1 MKRIG
6 SDIYIHI
13 SNIRAL
19 NDKQMELYNKAIQIA
34 KEKIV
39 CDTAIVKI
47 NLKQNCV
54 SLIECHNWDSAREPE
69 VGDAYKIHVATGE
82 ITKTPKK
89 KRVQIYHHKHLF
101 VSDDYTGFNI
111 AESKAWSE
119 KWTSILPATREL
131 KSRIGFKDTWE
142 EVLKEY
148 NLNT

>member
-19 NDKQMELYNKAIQIA
+19 NDKQMELYNKAIQVA
-34 KEKIV
+34 KGKIV

-89 KRVQIYHHKHLF
+89 KRKKQKYHQILMM
-101 VSDDYTGFNI
+101 
-111 AESKAWSE
+111 
-119 KWTSILPATREL
+119 R
-131 KSRIGFKDTWE
+131 
-142 EVLKEY
+142 
-148 NLNT
+148 